1 MGIFDY
7 NHSKKNIFKNNLISD
22 IKKETTEEEA
32 FYEPLFVVP
41 DDTTNTQITTVN
53 NLKSIFNNKYFI
65 SNPIFDSSLESDIGI
80 FQNFISS
87 HYPRLEDYLS
97 VNPDGFNK
105 ISFRA
110 FIDARDYLIN
120 EFGETPGDLLDVNL
134 DINGKNINYRE
145 VTVKNNGK
153 VYKNN
158 EVIFDPSE
166 PCTAKVSE
174 IDFEKMSVT
183 VEPGLI
189 IPFSYLL
196 DLTDH
201 ITNRSNFTMNTD
213 SLLGTSNDDL
223 LLDTKN
229 NAFYNNL
236 IANNNELENKE
247 IKKLDFAEDLTV
259 DELFAVVG
267 ITNYEDK
274 LRSFV
279 LSPEIHQTT
288 NLSDSITVC
297 NLKELNFMFL
307 LLLIIIGGGKEGKFP
322 VGSAGNQVVTSDLS
336 GCSRAD
342 VNTHH
347 PMLWSNSKK
356 QGVPI
361 SALQLLAPVVDL
373 VKKVNIPEV
382 SFMGW
387 RVFRGICVLGHL
399 HIALI
404 KFQGKI
410 SEIIRDAFKCEIK
423 ITQPVRTKDGYGF
436 SLKTTKTETFNDNNP
451 VKNFI
456 SLTNAKDSS
465 GNSYIDKDGSAI
477 DSIITVMANGQIPL
491 DYVVPEKEDTAVP
504 IPSIYYDDSDAPNI
518 DSLPYFIASFVYT
531 DSSKKTGTISFD
543 DFKLAQAPKYKNVLV
558 SDLLKSAR
566 YEIIPLKDGKVVITI
581 NEKKQTIAL
590 PKIVA
595 AKTTITS
602 AELARVA
609 NTGQRFF
616 FNRLVRQ
623 RAYIRITDG
632 YTYTL
637 SEDPV
642 RISLPVANGKF
653 RMNYYDGYQQI
664 DDDILIEDGYFVK
677 FNAVYLISKTKKV

>member
-32 FYEPLFVVP
+32 FDEPLFVVP

-87 HYPRLEDYLS
+87 HYPTLEDYLS

-120 EFGETPGDLLDVNL
+120 EFGETPGDLLDVKL

-297 NLKELNFMFL
+297 NLKELNFMYL

-322 VGSAGNQVVTSDLS
+322 VGSAVNQVVTSDIS

-342 VNTHH
+342 ESTYH

-404 KFQGKI
+404 KFQGKV
-410 SEIIRDAFKCEIK
+410 SQIIRDAFKCEIK
-423 ITQPVRTKDGYGF
+423 ITQPVRTQDGYGF
-436 SLKTTKTETFNDNNP
+436 SLKTTTTGTFNDNNP
-451 VKNFI
+451 VKDYIALMN
-456 SLTNAKDSS
+456 TKDSNK
-465 GNSYIDKDGSAI
+465 NSYIDKDGSVI

-491 DYVVPEKEDTAVP
+491 NYVAPEQEDTTVP

-543 DFKLAQAPKYKNVLV
+543 DFKLAQSPKYKDVLV

-581 NEKKQTIAL
+581 NEKKQTIAI

>member
-7 NHSKKNIFKNNLISD
+7 NHSKKNIFKNNLISN
-22 IKKETTEEEA
+22 IKKETVKEEA
-32 FYEPLFVVP
+32 LEEPLFVVP
-41 DDTTNTQITTVN
+41 DDTTNTQINTVN
-53 NLKSIFNNKYFI
+53 NLKNIFNNKSFL
-65 SNPIFDSSLESDIGI
+65 SNPIFDSALESDIGI

-87 HYPRLEDYLS
+87 HYPSLEDYLEIT
-97 VNPDGFNK
+97 PDGFNK

-120 EFGETPGDLLDVNL
+120 EFGETPADLLDVNL

-158 EVIFDPSE
+158 EVIFDPAE
-166 PCTAKVSE
+166 PCTAKVIE
-174 IDFEKMSVT
+174 LDFEKMTVT
-183 VEPGLI
+183 IDPGLI

-196 DLTDH
+196 DLTEH
-201 ITNRSNFTMNTD
+201 ITNRANFDLKVDT
-213 SLLGTSNDDL
+213 LLGTSNDDL

-236 IANNNELENKE
+236 ILNNTDLENKE
-247 IKKLDFAEDLTV
+247 IKKIDFAEDLTV
-259 DELFAVVG
+259 DELFSVVG

-274 LRSFV
+274 LRNFV

-288 NLSDSITVC
+288 NLTDSITVC
-297 NLKELNFMFL
+297 NLKELNFMYL
-307 LLLIIIGGGKEGKFP
+307 LLLIIIGGGKEGHFP
-322 VGSAGNQVVTSDLS
+322 VGTAGNQVVTSDIS

-342 VNTHH
+342 VSTYH
-347 PMLWSNSKK
+347 PMLWSSSKK

-382 SFMGW
+382 SFMGY

-410 SEIIRDAFKCEIK
+410 SQIIRDAFKCEIK
-423 ITQPVRTKDGYGF
+423 ITQPVKTQDGYGF
-436 SLKTTKTETFNDNNP
+436 SLKTTTTGIFNQNNP
-451 VKNFI
+451 VRDYVSIMN
-456 SLTNAKDSS
+456 SKDS
-465 GNSYIDKDGSAI
+465 NKQPYIDRDGSVI

-491 DYVVPEKEDTAVP
+491 NYVAPDQEDTTVP
-504 IPSIYYDDSDAPNI
+504 IPSIYYDETDAPNI
-518 DSLPYFIASFVYT
+518 DSLPYFIANFTYT
-531 DSSKKTGTISFD
+531 DSNKKTGTISFD
-543 DFKLAQAPKYKNVLV
+543 DFKLIQAVKYKDVLV
-558 SDLLKSAR
+558 SELIKNAR
-566 YEIIPLKDGKVVITI
+566 YEVIPLKDGKVVFTV
-581 NEKKQTIAL
+581 NGKKQSFPI
-590 PKIVA
+590 PKITSS
-595 AKTTITS
+595 KTSITAS
-602 AELARVA
+602 ELAKLA
-609 NTGQRFF
+609 NSGRRFF
-616 FNRLVRQ
+616 FNRLVKQ
-623 RAYIRITDG
+623 KAYVRITDG

-642 RISLPVANGKF
+642 RVSLPVANGKF
-653 RMNYYDGYQQI
+653 KMSYYDGYHQI
-664 DDDILIEDGYFVK
+664 DEAIEIDDGYFIK
-677 FNAVYLISKTKKV
+677 FNTVYLISKNKKV